1 MLKMLK
7 LLKDKLNNFV
17 QQQIIRRYNNIVMVN
32 KNANYEDAAFLFFL
46 DCILIF
52 SYTLFLMFASLSM
65 YFFIRYEIM
74 SSF

>member
-7 LLKDKLNNFV
+7 LLKDKLDNFV
-17 QQQIIRRYNNIVMVN
+17 QQQVTKRYNNIVKIN

-46 DCILIF
+46 DCVLIF
-52 SYTLFLMFASLSM
+52 CYTLFSIFAATSF
-65 YFFIRYEIM
+65 YFFIRYEIL